1 MNKGELRKRRLYE
14 IIEASRDHDK
24 ASSAYDFMILTA
36 VLVGMVPMTMKTGN
50 IYTKW
55 IDLITVCI
63 FIMDYLLRIYTA
75 DYKMGVKSYISYIAY
90 AISPM
95 AIIDLLS
102 ITPVIGFL
110 LPGNTIVGMFRM
122 LRLLRIFQ
130 LLRVLKLFR
139 YSKTLVTIVRVAKK
153 VKNQLL
159 AVLILTFMYIITSAL
174 LIFQIEPNLFNSFF
188 DAMYWATISITTIGY
203 GDISPLTSVGR
214 FITMISALVGVAI
227 IALPSGIITAAYMDE
242 INKHKSKLEL

>member
-36 VLVGMVPMTMKTGN
+36 VLVGM
-50 IYTKW
+50 
-55 IDLITVCI
+55 
-63 FIMDYLLRIYTA
+63 
-75 DYKMGVKSYISYIAY
+75 
-90 AISPM
+90 
-95 AIIDLLS
+95 
-102 ITPVIGFL
+102 
-110 LPGNTIVGMFRM
+110 FRM

-153 VKNQLL
+153 VKSQLL

-242 INKHKSKLEL
+242 INKHKSI

>member
-1 MNKGELRKRRLYE
+1 MGNQSCGCNLANRRISLKVKGLQREGVWQNKRK
-14 IIEASRDHDK
+14 S
-24 ASSAYDFMILTA
+24 
-36 VLVGMVPMTMKTGN
+36 
-50 IYTKW
+50 
-55 IDLITVCI
+55 
-63 FIMDYLLRIYTA
+63 
-75 DYKMGVKSYISYIAY
+75 IAY

-130 LLRVLKLFR
+130 LLRVLKLFW

-153 VKNQLL
+153 VKSQLL

-242 INKHKSKLEL
+242 INKHKSKFEL